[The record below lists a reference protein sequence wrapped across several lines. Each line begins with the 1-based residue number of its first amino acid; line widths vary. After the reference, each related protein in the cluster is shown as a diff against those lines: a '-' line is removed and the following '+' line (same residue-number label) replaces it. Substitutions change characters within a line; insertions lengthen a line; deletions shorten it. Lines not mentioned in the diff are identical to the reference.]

1 MSRRLK
7 QIALKREQLQQ
18 QIAQQ
23 RVVMTRD
30 IEPLA
35 KPLAVADQALELL
48 RRASAHTGL
57 VIGGL
62 IILATW
68 RNRGPGKW
76 LRRGWLTWEVSQKLV
91 KRLTENK

>member
-1 MSRRLK
+1 MSKKLK

-18 QIAQQ
+18 QIARQ
-23 RVVMTRD
+23 RIVMARD
-30 IEPLA
+30 IEPLT

-57 VIGGL
+57 VVGGL

-76 LRRGWLTWEVSQKLV
+76 LRRGWLTWEVSQNLL
-91 KRLTENK
+91 KRLTANK